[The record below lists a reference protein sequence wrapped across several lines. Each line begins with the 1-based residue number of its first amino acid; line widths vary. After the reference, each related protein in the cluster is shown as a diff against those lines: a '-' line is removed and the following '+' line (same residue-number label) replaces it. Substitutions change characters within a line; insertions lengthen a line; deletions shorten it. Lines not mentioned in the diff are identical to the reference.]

1 MGPTGTAMASQI
13 RFASLHD
20 RLFLNLLFL
29 TSCDS
34 SFDTDEAVW
43 FG

>member
-13 RFASLHD
+13 RFASLHG
-20 RLFLNLLFL
+20 RLFL